1 MMSLVMS
8 VVGAAPIGLPTV
20 GSAPAFAETDKYS
33 RFVALLSDIAV
44 SFVAL
49 PPSKVHEVNR
59 VVNAREVASNAF
71 LGLVMS
77 LQLM

>member
-1 MMSLVMS
+1 
-8 VVGAAPIGLPTV
+8 
-20 GSAPAFAETDKYS
+20 
-33 RFVALLSDIAV
+33 
-44 SFVAL
+44 
-49 PPSKVHEVNR
+49 VHEVNR